1 MKRVLGG
8 SGICNGSQRRH
19 GILTGDNGWE
29 GASGG
34 RKGTCKGGGRGKHR
48 SHWGNTELSS
58 LVETRGVV
66 GSHRGAETG

>member
-29 GASGG
+29 GASGEERAHAEVEG
-34 RKGTCKGGGRGKHR
+34 E
-48 SHWGNTELSS
+48 GNTGLNGGTQNCP
-58 LVETRGVV
+58 V
-66 GSHRGAETG
+66 